1 MNGQEKIYEAQLT
14 EERAKEQE
22 EKIKFKRSKTASRI
36 KKTSTKSFVK
46 LLIPFLIELSPFG
59 ILPSWSIFVLYTW
72 REEKKNIGRSPNLAE
87 YLIIGGFAVVAD
99 ILDVL
104 DLTGFGAIIARAV
117 DIPILAGLWIWRAS
131 KKGLKIRPSKK

>member
-22 EKIKFKRSKTASRI
+22 EKIKIKRSRVASRI

-46 LLIPFLIELSPFG
+46 LLIPFLIEVSPFG
-59 ILPSWSIFVLYTW
+59 IFPSWSIFVLYTW
-72 REEKKNIGRSPNLAE
+72 REEKKNIGKSPNLAE
-87 YLIIGGFAVVAD
+87 YLIIGSFAVLAD
-99 ILDVL
+99 ILDIL

-117 DIPILAGLWIWRAS
+117 DIPILAGLWIWRVS